1 MPEVIAH
8 ESQIDLLVHLLVHH
22 VGPCGVTQPVC
33 RCLLEAVR
41 ARRMVVTTRT
51 QGVRRTARIDPRCP
65 RIA

>member
-8 ESQIDLLVHLLVHH
+8 ESQIDLLVRH

-33 RCLLEAVR
+33 RGLPEAVR